1 LQLFAT
7 LQEIVLARS
16 KDVGGHTIPL
26 HMPTAAA
33 LATAE
38 AEQHGF
44 TVVGDDDDNDER
56 KDESKEES
64 KVDSQEAVVQPSA
77 KTIDFYTTRGIA
89 LKGVEV
95 RSVTCVDSRTQ
106 DTLLNI
112 IQVSERVRL
121 FISWFCLCFVFVSN
135 ASFKNTL
142 TFPLCSLLFPL
153 SPLRPGAHASSQ
165 PHADCRVRGR
175 SAHATAAK

>member
-1 LQLFAT
+1 M
-7 LQEIVLARS
+7 ARS

-38 AEQHGF
+38 AEQNGF

-56 KDESKEES
+56 KDGSKEES
-64 KVDSQEAVVQPSA
+64 KDDSLEAVLQPSE
-77 KTIDFYTTRGIA
+77 KMIDFYTTRGIA

-112 IQVSERVRL
+112 IQVSNRA
-121 FISWFCLCFVFVSN
+121 FVLS
-135 ASFKNTL
+135 
-142 TFPLCSLLFPL
+142 LFPL
-153 SPLRPGAHASSQ
+153 LFLFVFFNTSFKVTLVLRLHSLQFILSPLCPGAHASSES
-165 PHADCRVRGR
+165 HADCRVRGG
-175 SAHATAAK
+175 SAHAATAQRRGS